1 VSVKGVKNAKY
12 KEGVGGEVGIRGVE
26 FGKGVAY
33 AWVFVRAEEGVKSV
47 CGVCESVGVSGG
59 RCRQSEGMLVGDGRV
74 KIAKYEG

>member
-33 AWVFVRAEEGVKSV
+33 AWVIVGVEEGVKSV
-47 CGVCESVGVSGG
+47 CGVRESVGESGG
-59 RCRQSEGMLVGDGRV
+59 RWS
-74 KIAKYEG
+74 